1 MTPKV
6 LTVSIGAT
14 LSLATSVRAHHSW
27 SVDYDT
33 RQTIVVAGAVSEYLG
48 RRPHSAMTIDVE
60 TVDGGKEQWTVEWSR
75 GFRDSDGRE
84 YGPELMVPGE
94 AITVTGQPHRTDAT
108 LVRMRSVVRNSDGES
123 FETGRPRDGRR
134 DGRGRGRDRGRG
146 GNRGRNSF

>member
-1 MTPKV
+1 MTHKLLIV
-6 LTVSIGAT
+6 LVSTVA
-14 LSLATSVRAHHSW
+14 SLATGVQAHHSW

-33 RQTIVVAGAVSEYLG
+33 RQTIIVEGVVSEYLG

-60 TVDGGKEQWTVEWSR
+60 TVDGGNEQWTVEWSR

-94 AITVTGQPHRTDAT
+94 AITVTGQPHRTDT
-108 LVRMRSVVRNSDGES
+108 TFVRMRSVVRNSDGES

-146 GNRGRNSF
+146 GNRGRKSF